1 MAGED
6 LRDELLAVPGVT
18 EAEVEDAGSG
28 PSGVRVKLDPDT
40 DARQVG
46 IEVQRV
52 LAAHGLSSRVAGGGE
67 DDAAP
72 APIVGFSARD
82 DEPPAGS
89 FFDDDSAGPPAEPPA
104 SPAAP
109 STPAPAAPAAGL
121 AAVRVEENRDE
132 VVVTA
137 IATDGRTRTERAAPR
152 SDAMLA
158 AVVAAVGGL
167 AEGRPPAVLALDR
180 TEVDGSLVV
189 TVVLERADGSRGA
202 GASVVR
208 ASQAFAVG
216 KAAWSA
222 ARED

>member
-1 MAGED
+1 VAGET

-18 EAEVEDAGSG
+18 EAEVEDAGGG
-28 PSGVRVKLDPDT
+28 PSGVKVTLDPT
-40 DARQVG
+40 ADARQVG
-46 IEVQRV
+46 AEVQRV
-52 LAAHGLSSRVAGGGE
+52 LAAHGLSSRMAGDPGG
-67 DDAAP
+67 AP
-72 APIVGFSARD
+72 PPIVGF
-82 DEPPAGS
+82 PAPGAETPAPADGS
-89 FFDDDSAGPPAEPPA
+89 PEAPAEPPEA
-104 SPAAP
+104 PEVPPAVV
-109 STPAPAAPAAGL
+109 PAAPAAGL
-121 AAVRVEENRDE
+121 AAVRVEESREE

-137 IATDGRTRTERAAPR
+137 IATDGRTRSERAAPR

-158 AVVAAVGGL
+158 AVVAAVGAL
-167 AEGRPPAVLALDR
+167 AEGRPPAVLALER
-180 TEVDGSLVV
+180 TDVDGSLVV

>member
-1 MAGED
+1 VAGES

-28 PSGVRVKLDPDT
+28 PSGVRVKLDPDA
-40 DARQVG
+40 DAGRVG

-52 LAAHGLSSRVAGGGE
+52 LAAHGLSSRMAGDPG
-67 DDAAP
+67 DAEAP
-72 APIVGFSARD
+72 PPIVGFPAPGDGPSAGSSLD
-82 DEPPAGS
+82 DE
-89 FFDDDSAGPPAEPPA
+89 SAGPPSGPPE
-104 SPAAP
+104 SPDVPAA
-109 STPAPAAPAAGL
+109 APAAPAAGL
-121 AAVRVEENRDE
+121 AAVRVEESREE

-137 IATDGRTRTERAAPR
+137 IATDGRTHSERTAPR

-158 AVVAAVGGL
+158 AVVAAVATL
-167 AEGRPPAVLALDR
+167 AEGRPPAVLALER

-208 ASQAFAVG
+208 ASQAFAAG